1 HAYVKP
7 TYQIVERSLNKKN
20 QWHYRVVVTNLPPEV
35 LFWLA
40 HQPLRKHPSQQ
51 QLMIAIAHAYD
62 LRGGAAETSVRNSKQ
77 GLSIGKRNKRSFYAQ
92 EMLILLAQMAYNLLT
107 CFRSLLAQVVPLWAS
122 YGFLRLIRDAFHISG
137 FVELD
142 PDNRISALALNQ
154 THLLAKQ
161 FFQAFQRFK
170 PHDLS
175 LYLRKI

>member
-1 HAYVKP
+1 MECWYPDPKVPERQLGWCTQPHAYVKP

-40 HQPLRKHPSQQ
+40 Q
-51 QLMIAIAHAYD
+51 AH
-62 LRGGAAETSVRNSKQ
+62 L
-77 GLSIGKRNKRSFYAQ
+77 
-92 EMLILLAQMAYNLLT
+92 AYNLLT

-122 YGFLRLIRDAFHISG
+122 YGVLRLIRDAFHISG
-137 FVELD
+137 LVQLG
-142 PDNRISALALNQ
+142 PDNRISALAFNQ
-154 THLLAKQ
+154 THLLAKE
-161 FFQAFQRFK
+161 FFRAFQPFK